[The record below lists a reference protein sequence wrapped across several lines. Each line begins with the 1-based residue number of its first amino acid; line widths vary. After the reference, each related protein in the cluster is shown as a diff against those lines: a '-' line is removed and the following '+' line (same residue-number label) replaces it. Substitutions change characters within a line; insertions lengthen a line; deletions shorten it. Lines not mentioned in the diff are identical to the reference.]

1 MVGSTYRTMLLCGM
15 DMEQHY
21 SICFSQRT
29 TANIKE
35 LQLEI
40 KLHLCFSPRDTGELQ
55 SEWLRNSS
63 GFTIA
68 RTAIMIFLRP
78 TFTGRLALHA
88 WLGISWGEGVHIAT
102 LNDVQPLWGWTWW
115 FRFHTIYYLYRKK
128 QWSLRCIMFWAG
140 YMQQIMA
147 DYPNDL
153 VWCLGFLTFLSGE
166 VKGSLMCLEANT
178 LLHHQGHSASGM
190 KVHFSDDRF
199 LHRVLV
205 EAQKNGHLVSI
216 WVILFSSA
224 TRST

>member
-1 MVGSTYRTMLLCGM
+1 MLLCGM
-15 DMEQHY
+15 DMEHHS

-29 TANIKE
+29 TANIIKK

-88 WLGISWGEGVHIAT
+88 WLAISWGEGVHIAT
-102 LNDVQPLWGWTWW
+102 LNDVQPLWVEHGDLDFTL
-115 FRFHTIYYLYRKK
+115 FTICIEKN

-140 YMQQIMA
+140 YMQQIKA

-153 VWCLGFLTFLSGE
+153 VWCLGFLTI
-166 VKGSLMCLEANT
+166 SLGKWRGPLCASKQTRCWNIRVT
-178 LLHHQGHSASGM
+178 LPQAWRCISRTI
-190 KVHFSDDRF
+190 VFYIEF
-199 LHRVLV
+199 
-205 EAQKNGHLVSI
+205 
-216 WVILFSSA
+216 W
-224 TRST
+224 